1 MMTRTIHPE
10 ARDGEV
16 LIGNMWGVD
25 FAKVGWT
32 TKRRGMVAY
41 FTDGRPIPKSQA
53 FVPCFV
59 QRSEIEAAGVDI
71 PETGVIDHRW

>member
-1 MMTRTIHPE
+1 VIGPHGHPE

-16 LIGNMWGVD
+16 LTGNMWRSD
-25 FAKVGWT
+25 FAKVGWK
-32 TKRRGMVAY
+32 TKRRGKIAY
-41 FTDGRPIPKSQA
+41 LTDGRPIPKSQV

-71 PETGVIDHRW
+71 PEDGVIDHRW